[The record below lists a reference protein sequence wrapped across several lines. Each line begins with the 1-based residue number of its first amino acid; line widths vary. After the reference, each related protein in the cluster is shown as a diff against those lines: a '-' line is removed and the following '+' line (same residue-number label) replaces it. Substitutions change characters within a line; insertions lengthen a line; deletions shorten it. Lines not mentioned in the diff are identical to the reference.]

1 MKLFAS
7 CDSKY
12 LHAHAPALVASA
24 ASVDNAIHLHVID
37 PREGD
42 MEFLDHLSSRYHS
55 IAGWPQSDF
64 TYSTAPAFVD
74 AANHPTFKNWPDAQ
88 RTVYAC
94 DRFLSVMTQMI
105 ARPDQYLIVDTD
117 CLIMKHISESD
128 LTGDV
133 GLFPREPLPQT
144 QGWENQGTRVAAGVV
159 YYSSRSIDFAQ
170 AVANRIRQGPLAWF
184 LDQVALSETY
194 TNMKD
199 RYSYHYFDE
208 KFMDWEFIEGTT
220 IWTGKGP
227 RKYDNPTYLTK
238 KNHFDRMIR

>member
-42 MEFLDHLSSRYHS
+42 MEFLDHLSSRYHK
-55 IAGWPQSDF
+55 IAGWPSSEF
-64 TYSTAPAFVD
+64 TYSTAPMWIQNPAIRQD
-74 AANHPTFKNWPDAQ
+74 TI
-88 RTVYAC
+88 RTLYAT
-94 DRFLSVMTQMI
+94 DRFISVMTQMI
-105 ARPDQYLIVDTD
+105 ARPDQYLIIDTD

-128 LTGDV
+128 LSGDV
-133 GLFPREPLPQT
+133 GLFLREPLPGT
-144 QGWENQGTRVAAGVV
+144 VGWEAQGTRVAAGAV
-159 YYSSRSIDFAQ
+159 YYSSRAMDFAQ
-170 AVANRIRQGPLAWF
+170 AVANRIRQGPIAWF

-194 TNMKD
+194 ENMKD
-199 RYSYHYFDE
+199 RYSYKYFDE

-227 RKYDNPTYLTK
+227 RKYDNPVYLSK
-238 KNHFDRMIR
+238 KNEFDRMIR

>member
-7 CDSKY
+7 CDSGY

-24 ASVDNAIHLHVID
+24 ASVDNSIHLHVID
-37 PREGD
+37 PRDGD
-42 MEFLDHLSSRYHS
+42 MEFLDHLSSRYHN

-64 TYSTAPAFVD
+64 TYSTAPMWIQYPAIRD
-74 AANHPTFKNWPDAQ
+74 DTI
-88 RTVYAC
+88 RTLYAT

-128 LTGDV
+128 LHGDV
-133 GLFPREPLPQT
+133 GLFLRDPLPGT
-144 QGWENQGTRVAAGVV
+144 SGWEAQGTRCAAGAV
-159 YYSSRSIDFAQ
+159 YYSSRAMDFAMN
-170 AVANRIRQGPLAWF
+170 VANRIRKGQIAWF

-194 TNMKD
+194 ENMKD
-199 RYSYHYFDE
+199 RYNYQYFDAN
-208 KFMDWEFIEGTT
+208 FMDWEFKEGTT

-227 RKYDNPTYLTK
+227 RKYDNPTYVAK
-238 KNHFDRMIR
+238 KNHFDRMMR